1 MPQASSSV
9 ALTQTGAA
17 QGGAGGAGGAGSAI
31 STTGAPPGG
40 TPLPNT
46 AADLRNLVA
55 QRNEI
60 SNQLTNVASRRADL
74 AEELRTAAPG
84 ADRAGIEN
92 RIGVLDNRLKELE
105 TQLDV
110 TGKQVIAARGIIA
123 VDPDPPVPPGQLLSS
138 GQITAVSI
146 VFTLAVLMPLSMAWA
161 RAFLRRSKAQS
172 EAPSRQLTDRLD
184 RMEEGIEAI
193 AIEMERVSEGQRF
206 VTKVLGAGAAQP
218 VGVEQKE
225 KIALER

>member
-1 MPQASSSV
+1 MQTGTSV
-9 ALTQTGAA
+9 ALAQSGAA
-17 QGGAGGAGGAGSAI
+17 QGGAGGAGGAGSAVT
-31 STTGAPPGG
+31 TTGVPVGG

-46 AADLRNLVA
+46 AAELRNLIA
-55 QRNEI
+55 RRNEI
-60 SNQLTNVASRRADL
+60 SNQLTNVSSRREDL
-74 AEELRTAAPG
+74 AGELRNAAPG
-84 ADRAGIEN
+84 ADRVGLEN

-123 VDPDPPVPPGQLLSS
+123 VDPDPPVPPGQILSS
-138 GQITAVSI
+138 GQITAIS
-146 VFTLAVLMPLSMAWA
+146 LALIFAVAMPLAMAWA
-161 RAFLRRSKAQS
+161 RAVLRRSKAQS

-218 VGVEQKE
+218 VSVEQKE

>member
-1 MPQASSSV
+1 MLQATTAGSASQS
-9 ALTQTGAA
+9 GAA
-17 QGGAGGAGGAGSAI
+17 QV
-31 STTGAPPGG
+31 G

-46 AADLRNLVA
+46 AAELRNLIA
-55 QRNEI
+55 RRNEI
-60 SNQLTNVASRRADL
+60 SNQLTNVSSRREDL
-74 AEELRTAAPG
+74 AGELRNAAPG
-84 ADRAGIEN
+84 ADRVGLEN

-105 TQLDV
+105 TQLDI

-218 VGVEQKE
+218 VAVDQRE
-225 KIALER
+225 KVALER